1 MAIWAPGWPAVT
13 LDAFAGDRDNDPQD
27 QDQAEEQADVA
38 ERVEQRGAAGAD
50 RDRHFVASMV
60 GRAVLAFLGA
70 AFGIMSVML
79 IGVRGGPLLVPAA
92 AGIGT
97 SLFHVFGYAG
107 LFFSLVLILRVIIAI
122 TRESI

>member
-1 MAIWAPGWPAVT
+1 
-13 LDAFAGDRDNDPQD
+13 
-27 QDQAEEQADVA
+27 
-38 ERVEQRGAAGAD
+38 
-50 RDRHFVASMV
+50 
-60 GRAVLAFLGA
+60 
-70 AFGIMSVML
+70 ML

-92 AGIGT
+92 AGTGT